1 MLTPQSE
8 VREAQQLQRQNRVPE
23 AIEAYR
29 RVLAKWPDRTE
40 CWFNLGFLLR
50 QVRQYD
56 AALTCYGRALEL
68 GISEPESVHL
78 NRAVILAD
86 HLREDD
92 AAEAELNAALALNGA
107 YVPALLNLANLH
119 EDRGEREAAAVLYE
133 RVLGLEPTC
142 FLALARLAGTR
153 PRVHCDAALAQRLR
167 HALAHPAVT
176 MDDRATLG
184 FALGRVLD
192 AMGDY
197 APAFAAYAQANR
209 DSRASAAP
217 AKVHY
222 DRAAQEA
229 LGAHLLATPLP
240 SPVPVTPGARARL
253 VFVVGM
259 FRSGSTLAEQL
270 LAGHPDVV
278 AGGELDLL
286 PAAIAADLLPFPKAL
301 ATTPSDRLAAIAQG
315 YRDAIARLF
324 PGAAVVTDKRPD
336 NFLYIGLIKTLFP
349 DARIVHTMRDP
360 LDNCLSAYFLHLDP
374 RMSYALDLRDTGHYY
389 REYRRVMAHW
399 KSRFPDIV
407 DFDYDRFV
415 REPAAAAEALY
426 TALGLTFD
434 DRYLDARGR
443 GGTVKTASVWQVRE
457 PIYAHASGRAR
468 HYASEVATLREDLAA
483 AGIRSTT
490 P

>member
-1 MLTPQSE
+1 VQTPQSK
-8 VREAQQLQRQNRVPE
+8 VIEAQELQRQNRVPE
-23 AIEAYR
+23 AIEAYK
-29 RVLAKWPDRTE
+29 RVLMQWPDLAE
-40 CWFNLGFLLR
+40 CWYNLGYLLR
-50 QVRQYD
+50 QVREYD
-56 AALTCYGRALEL
+56 HALTCYGRALEL
-68 GISEPESVHL
+68 GISEPESVRL

-86 HLREDD
+86 HLRQDD
-92 AAEAELNAALALNGA
+92 AAEAELQAALAVNDT

-119 EDRGEREAAAVLYE
+119 EDRGQREAAAVLYE
-133 RVLGLEPTC
+133 RILGIDPTC

-153 PRVHCDAALAQRLR
+153 PRAHCDAALAERLR
-167 HALAHPAVT
+167 LALGHPEVS
-176 MDDRATLG
+176 MEDRATLG

-192 AMGDY
+192 AMGEH
-197 APAFAAYAQANR
+197 AAAFAAYAQANR

-217 AKVHY
+217 AYVHY
-222 DRAAQEA
+222 DREAQEA
-229 LGAHLLATPLP
+229 LSSRLLATPLP
-240 SPVPVTPGARARL
+240 APVPATPGARPQL

-286 PAAIAADLLPFPKAL
+286 PAAIGAHLLPFPEEL
-301 ATTPSDRLAAIAQG
+301 ATAPAERLAMIAEG
-315 YRDAIARLF
+315 YRGAIARLF
-324 PGAAVVTDKRPD
+324 PGATVVTDKRPD
-336 NFLYIGLIKTLFP
+336 NFLCVGLIKTLFP
-349 DARIVHTMRDP
+349 DARIVHTTRDP
-360 LDNCLSAYFLHLDP
+360 LDNCLSAYFLHLDH

-399 KSRFPDIV
+399 KSQFPDII

-415 REPAAAAEALY
+415 REPAAAARELY
-426 TALGLTFD
+426 TALGLPWD
-434 DRYLDARGR
+434 ERYLEARGR

-468 HYASEVATLREDLAA
+468 HYATEVAALREDLAA
-483 AGIRSTT
+483 AGIGSAT